1 MFISANESI
10 WGMGYRAQGA
20 GKDNCKLRRIDA
32 PVTMKNIKEV
42 CHGKF
47 FRAVITEDGKLF
59 W

>member
-1 MFISANESI
+1 MFVGSDDSI
-10 WGMGYRAQGA
+10 WGMGYRAQGSSEEEV
-20 GKDNCKLRRIDA
+20 KLKKLDA
-32 PVTMKNIKEV
+32 PEEMRNIKDI